1 MLRSAEAVE
10 AVDEAAER
18 AADEAHSKNDIFDR
32 NKNWFETNKLL
43 I

>member
-18 AADEAHSKNDIFDR
+18 AADEAHSKNDIFDI
-32 NKNWFETNKLL
+32 NKN
-43 I
+43 